1 MGLKDKFVS
10 KIPEAYILHKTRD
23 KQRARLIIKGYRAIR
38 KYNLFDDEFY
48 LNSYPKVRNSNMDP
62 LLHYLYFGFK
72 EGKRPNKTFDALFY
86 KYNYD
91 DVNINPLIHYALYG
105 LAENR
110 QIKPENNLEGYKKS
124 NKKRIIYILHEK
136 IGTIGGTGFTNL
148 DIIEGLGDSY
158 ERFILTSTGE
168 ELELWIYGEEKLEKI
183 YHEEINFSNDFSRI
197 DESNKNRIISDDFE
211 NQIYNSKLA
220 TIYEEILD
228 KLDVDIVHIN
238 HLINHS
244 FDLIDVIIKKNIPY
258 LLSVHDFYYICP
270 SIHLINENCQYC
282 NFDCENCHSFNI
294 DKEEN
299 SHKILDIW
307 QKSCYNILKNAEYVI
322 FPSNSAIGF
331 YDNVFNSLDNF
342 KLIEHGRDLEKTSSK
357 FSLPDEKP
365 IKIVFPGHISPHKG
379 SLLIREI
386 KKLDKD
392 NKLEF
397 HFVGTTIPNL
407 KKYGINHGRYERG
420 EFNSIISKIRPS
432 FIAILS
438 VCPETYSHT
447 LTESIASGIPVVA
460 TDLGALKER
469 IEEYGVGW
477 LVNPQNP
484 LDIYNKLISISNE
497 DYLNKIDA
505 LSKVKI
511 KSKEE
516 MINQYIGLYNGIM
529 GDRNG

>member
-38 KYNLFDDEFY
+38 KNNLFDDEFY

-62 LLHYLYFGFK
+62 LLHYIYFGFK

-148 DIIEGLGDSY
+148 DIIEGLNDSY

-168 ELELWIYGEEKLEKI
+168 ELELWIYSEEGLEKI

-220 TIYEEILD
+220 TVYEEILD

-244 FDLIDVIIKKNIPY
+244 FDLID
-258 LLSVHDFYYICP
+258 P
-270 SIHLINENCQYC
+270 SIHLINENYQYC
-282 NFDCENCHSFNI
+282 NFGCENCHSFNI

-307 QKSCYNILKNAEYVI
+307 QKLCYNILKNAEYVI
-322 FPSNSAIGF
+322 FPSNSAIEF
-331 YDNVFNSLDNF
+331 YEGVFNSLDNF
-342 KLIEHGRDLEKTSSK
+342 KLIEHGRDLENASSK

-386 KKLDKD
+386 KKLDND

-407 KKYGINHGRYERG
+407 KNYGINHGRYERG
-420 EFNSIISKIRPS
+420 EFNGIISKIRPS

-511 KSKEE
+511 KSKEK
-516 MINQYIGLYNGIM
+516 MINQYIGLYDGIM

>member
-124 NKKRIIYILHEK
+124 NKKRILYILHEK

-148 DIIEGLGDSY
+148 DIIEGLNDSY

-168 ELELWIYGEEKLEKI
+168 ELELWIYSEEGLEKI

-197 DESNKNRIISDDFE
+197 DESNKNRIISDDFK
-211 NQIYNSKLA
+211 NQLYSSKLA
-220 TIYEEILD
+220 TVYEEILD
-228 KLDVDIVHIN
+228 KLDMDIVHIN

-244 FDLIDVIIKKNIPY
+244 FDLIDILIKKNIPY

-270 SIHLINENCQYC
+270 SIHLINENYQYC
-282 NFDCENCHSFNI
+282 NFGCENCHSFNI
-294 DKEEN
+294 
-299 SHKILDIW
+299 
-307 QKSCYNILKNAEYVI
+307 
-322 FPSNSAIGF
+322 
-331 YDNVFNSLDNF
+331 
-342 KLIEHGRDLEKTSSK
+342 
-357 FSLPDEKP
+357 
-365 IKIVFPGHISPHKG
+365 
-379 SLLIREI
+379 
-386 KKLDKD
+386 
-392 NKLEF
+392 
-397 HFVGTTIPNL
+397 
-407 KKYGINHGRYERG
+407 
-420 EFNSIISKIRPS
+420 
-432 FIAILS
+432 
-438 VCPETYSHT
+438 
-447 LTESIASGIPVVA
+447 ESIYCCAPVSIETISGNI
-460 TDLGALKER
+460 
-469 IEEYGVGW
+469 
-477 LVNPQNP
+477 
-484 LDIYNKLISISNE
+484 
-497 DYLNKIDA
+497 
-505 LSKVKI
+505 
-511 KSKEE
+511 
-516 MINQYIGLYNGIM
+516 
-529 GDRNG
+529 